1 MTLPGPLI
9 DAFRLLIQGDPYT
22 LSVIRLSIQVA
33 GASLVL
39 GILIGLPIGMA
50 LGATRFAGR
59 LGFLI
64 LVNSA
69 MGLPPVVAGLLTF
82 MALRNE
88 GIFGSS
94 GLLFT
99 PSAMVIA
106 QVPLAA
112 PLIAGITMA
121 AVAGVPRDV
130 RLQARGLGAGRI
142 QEAWLLMREVRSSL
156 LAACIAGFGVTIS
169 EVGAILITGGN
180 LLVGGENYTRTMT
193 TAIVLET
200 RLGNFARATAFAV
213 ILLTLI
219 VIVNVFLTRA
229 QIPPTRGS
237 GP

>member
-1 MTLPGPLI
+1 MIPEPVVDAYRLI
-9 DAFRLLIQGDPYT
+9 IEGDPYT
-22 LSVIRLSIQVA
+22 LSVISLSIKVA
-33 GASLVL
+33 AASLAL
-39 GILIGLPIGMA
+39 GIVIGLPIGIG
-50 LGATRFAGR
+50 LGMTRFAGR

-82 MALRNE
+82 MLLRNE
-88 GIFGSS
+88 GILGGT

-99 PSAMVIA
+99 PEAMVYA

-121 AVAGVPRDV
+121 AVASVPQDL
-130 RLQARGLGAGRI
+130 RLQVRGLGAGRMR
-142 QEAWLLMREVRSSL
+142 EAWILMKQVRSSL

-169 EVGAILITGGN
+169 EVGAILIVGGN

-200 RLGNFARATAFAV
+200 RLGNFPRATAFAA
-213 ILLTLI
+213 ILLAIII
-219 VIVNVFLTRA
+219 VVNIFLTRA
-229 QIPPTRGS
+229 QLTKVPE
-237 GP
+237 